1 MSGDKDKPHHPS
13 FSTSEVELH
22 YSTPAREFT
31 MVNALMH
38 FPQEKCG
45 IQLVAVRVG
54 KHPLD
59 CPCAQ
64 ILDHVRQIPS
74 RFGEDVLRVVGLHAR
89 VPFDDPV
96 MLEMPETGNEERSR
110 NVG

>member
-1 MSGDKDKPHHPS
+1 MSGNKNEPHHS
-13 FSTSEVELH
+13 YFSTSEVELH
-22 YSTPAREFT
+22 HSTPAREFT

-45 IQLVAVRVG
+45 IQLVTVRVG
-54 KHPLD
+54 EHPLD

-74 RFGEDVLRVVGLHAR
+74 RFGEDVLRVVGLHVR
-89 VPFDDPV
+89 VPFDDSV
-96 MLEMPETGNEERSR
+96 ILQMSETRNEERSR

>member
-1 MSGDKDKPHHPS
+1 MSGNKNEPHPSS

-22 YSTPAREFT
+22 HSTPPREFT

-38 FPQEKCG
+38 LPQEQCG

-54 KHPLD
+54 EHPFD
-59 CPCAQ
+59 CPRAQ

-74 RFGEDVLRVVGLHAR
+74 RFGEDVVRAVGLRAR
-89 VPFDDPV
+89 VPFDDSV
-96 MLEMPETGNEERSR
+96 VLEMPETR
-110 NVG
+110 

>member
-1 MSGDKDKPHHPS
+1 
-13 FSTSEVELH
+13 
-22 YSTPAREFT
+22 

-38 FPQEKCG
+38 FPQEQCG

-54 KHPLD
+54 EHPLD
-59 CPCAQ
+59 CPRAQ

-74 RFGEDVLRVVGLHAR
+74 RFGEDVLRAVGLHTP
-89 VPFDDPV
+89 VPFDDSV
-96 MLEMPETGNEERSR
+96 ILQMSETRNEERSR